1 MPRVLPQFPAKMT
14 ARLQTLTL
22 FLPAAGIYNDG
33 NSNVNDQ
40 GNNGYY
46 WSTDNKRYL
55 NFNNG
60 NRNMNNNNPNNGMT
74 VRPVSALTSVT
85 PVFP

>member
-1 MPRVLPQFPAKMT
+1 MT

-33 NSNVNDQ
+33 NNNVNDQ

-46 WSTDNKRYL
+46 WSTVSARYL
-55 NFNNG
+55 YFDDGSRGMDSND
-60 NRNMNNNNPNNGMT
+60 PSNGMT